1 MGKAI
6 RFHYLFRDSG
16 NYKKFGHKD
25 FSNPNKLTIEE
36 ISRQIR
42 DSLIDSEFFYP
53 EKVGIQKFL
62 FHRYCDDY
70 AWYEF
75 ERVEEVLARYP
86 HENIEHFIFN
96 LTH

>member
-1 MGKAI
+1 MNSDLI
-6 RFHYLFRDSG
+6 S
-16 NYKKFGHKD
+16 
-25 FSNPNKLTIEE
+25 LTYFWV
-36 ISRQIR
+36 
-42 DSLIDSEFFYP
+42 SLICVETT
-53 EKVGIQKFL
+53 VGLL